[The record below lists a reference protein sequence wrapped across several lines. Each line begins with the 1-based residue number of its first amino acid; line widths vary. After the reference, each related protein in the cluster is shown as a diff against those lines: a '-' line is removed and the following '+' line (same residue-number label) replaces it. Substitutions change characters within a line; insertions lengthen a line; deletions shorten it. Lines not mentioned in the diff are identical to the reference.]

1 MDQTRSVSMS
11 GLDPS
16 ENAPVAAGNQ
26 RSDEQ
31 LMAAYQRGDL
41 DAFQE
46 LFARYSGNLRRMLA
60 RDLRPATLAEDL
72 LQQTFLQLHRAR
84 FDFDP
89 AQSFAPWIYTI
100 AMNLKREYFRSRQRR
115 PEVFDSRSQAE
126 AGGPAADQQRVDAR
140 QTVSWAL
147 RQIPGDQRDVIELHW
162 FQGLSF
168 PEVAACLGIGAVAAK
183 VRAHRGYTLLRALLG
198 RDEAKVH
205 GNQRGERD
213 V

>member
-1 MDQTRSVSMS
+1 MDQIRSVSMS
-11 GLDPS
+11 GLEAS
-16 ENAPVAAGNQ
+16 EAAPAAAGQQ

-31 LMAAYQRGDL
+31 LMAAYQRGEL
-41 DAFQE
+41 AAFQE

-89 AQSFAPWIYTI
+89 AQPFAPWVYTI
-100 AMNLKREYFRSRQRR
+100 AMNLKREYFRTRQRR
-115 PEVFDSRSQAE
+115 PEVLDSESRAE
-126 AGGPAADQQRVDAR
+126 PGGPPADQQRVDAR
-140 QTVSWAL
+140 QSVSWAL
-147 RQIPGDQRDVIELHW
+147 RQIPGDQRAVIELYW

-168 PEVAACLGIGAVAAK
+168 SEVAACLGIGAVAAK
-183 VRAHRGYTLLRALLG
+183 VRAHRGYTRLRALLS
-198 RDEAKVH
+198 RDEETMH
-205 GNQRGERD
+205 GNRRGERD